1 MKIVTVL
8 PCAKQSQ
15 YWVDFYIV
23 GKHNSGPDDSFQ
35 IDVLLLLRTKCCW
48 HESSELG
55 NSGRFNEH
63 KAAFSK
69 EQISYRKNSQFR
81 RLESLHRSCNSLLR

>member
-35 IDVLLLLRTKCCW
+35 IDVLLLLRPNAAGMKVQNSVTVGDSMNIKQPSLRCKLVT
-48 HESSELG
+48 ERTP
-55 NSGRFNEH
+55 NSGD
-63 KAAFSK
+63 
-69 EQISYRKNSQFR
+69 
-81 RLESLHRSCNSLLR
+81 